1 MKKKTKT
8 NTLNKQT
15 NKQTLNISFI
25 FIGIC
30 CLKDDNDSR
39 YHLLK
44 EYRQNFQEVTALK
57 ILDKL

>member
-1 MKKKTKT
+1 MKKKTEDQYI
-8 NTLNKQT
+8 KQT